1 MSDIFREV
9 DEDLRHEQYKRLW
22 NRFGPYVI
30 GLAVLIVAVTA
41 GWRLWEY
48 WELRSAEA
56 SGDRFIAALKIA
68 NEGDSQEAISAL
80 EAIAADGTGLYPMLA
95 EFRIAAERAASGD
108 TEGAVEAFDALAAD
122 GSTPDTIRPI
132 ARLRAALILSDSAS
146 LADLEDR
153 IGDLAGTGEPWRH
166 AAREILGLAAW
177 RAGDLETARKYYD
190 QIAAD
195 QEKPA
200 DLQTRAAFMLELIKA
215 RAGDAAAT
223 TPDSGG
229 EG

>member
-9 DEDLRHEQYKRLW
+9 DEDLRNERYKRLW

-30 GLAVLIVAVTA
+30 GLAVLIVAATA

-48 WELRSAEA
+48 WQRQAAEA
-56 SGDRFIAALKIA
+56 TGDRFVAALELADK
-68 NEGDSQEAISAL
+68 GDHQAAITAL
-80 EAIAADGTGLYPMLA
+80 DQVAGDGSGLYPVLA
-95 EFRIAAERAASGD
+95 DFRVAAERAAEGD
-108 TEGAVEAFDALAAD
+108 TEGAVAAFDAIAA
-122 GSTPDTIRPI
+122 SSRTPDAVRPV
-132 ARLRAALILSDSAS
+132 ARLRAALILVDTAS
-146 LADLEDR
+146 LADLQDR

-166 AAREILGLAAW
+166 SAREILGLAAW
-177 RAGDLETARKYYD
+177 RSGDLKTARGYYE

-200 DLQTRAAFMLELIKA
+200 DLQTRAQFMLDLIRA
-215 RAGDAAAT
+215 RTGDADPSAA
-223 TPDSGG
+223 DAGG